1 MRLNDKVYDCLKWIV
16 IIVLPALS
24 TLYFTVAKIWGLPY
38 EAEIPATIN
47 AVDLFLGALIG
58 ISHATIKA
66 EKAKIEDDKEEA

>member
-1 MRLNDKVYDCLKWIV
+1 MKLNNKVYDVLKWIV

-24 TLYFTVAKIWGLPY
+24 VLYGTLAKIWGLPY
-38 EAEIPATIN
+38 EAEIPLTIN

-66 EKAKIEDDKEEA
+66 EKEKIENIES